1 MPELSSGSNQRGCK
15 TGTDRHHAHAEGPEN
30 QRAFEHFKSGFEQ
43 RFIAVP
49 GICQF
54 FGRYRRGEIRS

>member
-1 MPELSSGSNQRGCK
+1 MPSFRLDRTSEDLKREL
-15 TGTDRHHAHAEGPEN
+15 TDIMRTPEN